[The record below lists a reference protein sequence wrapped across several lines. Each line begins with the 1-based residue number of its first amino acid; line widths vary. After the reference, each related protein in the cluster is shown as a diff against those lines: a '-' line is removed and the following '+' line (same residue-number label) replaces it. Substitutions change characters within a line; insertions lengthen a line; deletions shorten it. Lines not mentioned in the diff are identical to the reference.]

1 MTIENKVDFSQ
12 DIYIGDNIVLTFGDG
27 SSIEIIS
34 SKGNKYNYSSPYSPI
49 DTSSWPQGMYTVI
62 ITDKT
67 RSVKQF
73 NVIDP
78 LEAASTY
85 NQIIGIIKDIDNVID
100 ARLQNGGV
108 YQTSIN
114 NKSLMSETLAQLYAM
129 RANYIKRANAELAKM
144 KNTVPDNPI
153 KSITFLIEVENNVES
168 I

>member
-12 DIYIGDNIVLTFGDG
+12 DIYIGDNIVPTFGDG

-100 ARLQNGGV
+100 ARLQ
-108 YQTSIN
+108 
-114 NKSLMSETLAQLYAM
+114 LMSETLAQLYAM

-144 KNTVPDNPI
+144 KNATPDNPI
-153 KSITFLIEVENNVES
+153 KSITFFNRGRK
-168 I
+168 

>member
-1 MTIENKVDFSQ
+1 
-12 DIYIGDNIVLTFGDG
+12 
-27 SSIEIIS
+27 
-34 SKGNKYNYSSPYSPI
+34 
-49 DTSSWPQGMYTVI
+49 MYTVI

-73 NVIDP
+73 NMIDP
-78 LEAASTY
+78 LEAATTY
-85 NQIIGIIKDIDNVID
+85 NQIIDIIKDIDNVID

-153 KSITFLIEVENNVES
+153 KSITFFNRGRK
-168 I
+168 